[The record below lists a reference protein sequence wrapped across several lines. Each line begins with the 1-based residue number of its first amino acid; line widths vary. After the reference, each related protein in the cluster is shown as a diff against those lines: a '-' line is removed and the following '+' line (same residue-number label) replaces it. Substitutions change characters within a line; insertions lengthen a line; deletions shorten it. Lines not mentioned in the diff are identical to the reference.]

1 MVHFNF
7 MAVIVAALVTM
18 PVGFIW
24 YNPKVFGNTWMK
36 EIGVTDVEKMKGS
49 ISMVTIFGLTIVFSF
64 VLSTGLLQVCVHQ
77 FGLSSILQGLT
88 VTETSKVELLLDG
101 NQVDWLN
108 RFRTFKHGALHGF
121 LGSVFYALPVLG
133 INAMFERRSFKYI
146 FIHAGYWAIS
156 MSIMG
161 GILSAW
167 K

>member
-1 MVHFNF
+1 MVHFNL

-24 YNPKVFGNTWMK
+24 YSPKVFGNAWMK
-36 EIGVTDVEKMKGS
+36 EIGVTDPESMKEGV
-49 ISMVTIFGLTIVFSF
+49 SMAKVFGTTILLSF
-64 VLSTGLLQVCVHQ
+64 FLSTGMLQVCVHQ
-77 FGLSSILQGLT
+77 FGLTSILQGLK
-88 VTETSKVELLLDG
+88 VTETSSVELLLDG

-121 LGSVFYALPVLG
+121 LGSIFYALPVLG
-133 INAMFERRSFKYI
+133 INAMFERRSYKYI

-156 MSIMG
+156 MTIMG

-167 K
+167 M

>member
-1 MVHFNF
+1 MVHFNL

-121 LGSVFYALPVLG
+121 IGSIFYALPILG
-133 INAMFERRSFKYI
+133 INALFERRSFKYI

>member
-1 MVHFNF
+1 MVHFNL

-18 PVGFIW
+18 PIGFIW

-64 VLSTGLLQVCVHQ
+64 VLSIGLLQVCVHQ

-88 VTETSKVELLLDG
+88 VTETSRVELLLDG

-121 LGSVFYALPVLG
+121 IGSIFYALPVLG
-133 INAMFERRSFKYI
+133 INALFERRSFKYI

>member
-1 MVHFNF
+1 MVHFNL

-121 LGSVFYALPVLG
+121 IGSIFYALPVLG
-133 INAMFERRSFKYI
+133 INALFERRSFKYI